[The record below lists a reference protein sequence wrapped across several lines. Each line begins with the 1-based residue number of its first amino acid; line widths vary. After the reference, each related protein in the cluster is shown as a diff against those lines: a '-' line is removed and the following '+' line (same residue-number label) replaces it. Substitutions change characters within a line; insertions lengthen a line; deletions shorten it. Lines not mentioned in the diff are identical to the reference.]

1 MLDHIVTFKDP
12 PSYPCLV
19 LFFFF
24 LKNVKVLSF
33 ALFLLGFG
41 TCGTVYLK
49 VREDNV
55 TGAKTLD
62 LGV

>member
-1 MLDHIVTFKDP
+1 MFGAF
-12 PSYPCLV
+12 
-19 LFFFF
+19 FFFF
-24 LKNVKVLSF
+24 LTNVKVLSF